1 MTLSQRSSVISA
13 SVLRSISDPALLTRT
28 SSRPKRSSI
37 SPTIRPTSD
46 ACNLTPYPASRLRTA
61 IMLGRSIS
69 LEIAAS
75 APAFEAASS
84 TSSPA
89 LPDGEGK
96 ELIAEIRQRQPERPV
111 AVGERQVEQHQV
123 ERILIRVL
131 PSSSLRARTTSVP
144 STCPRTSSRA
154 CANAEWSS
162 TISTRSIA
170 TPPRHPLAGIPYDHN
185 PSGERVERT
194 SYK

>member
-96 ELIAEIRQRQPERPV
+96 ELIAEIRQRQPEKPV
-111 AVGERQVEQHQV
+111 AVGERKVEQGQDDLRAVHMPENELEGLR
-123 ERILIRVL
+123 ERRVVFYDQHPL
-131 PSSSLRARTTSVP
+131 HRDTSTPSSSWHTLRSQP
-144 STCPRTSSRA
+144 
-154 CANAEWSS
+154 
-162 TISTRSIA
+162 
-170 TPPRHPLAGIPYDHN
+170 
-185 PSGERVERT
+185 
-194 SYK
+194 